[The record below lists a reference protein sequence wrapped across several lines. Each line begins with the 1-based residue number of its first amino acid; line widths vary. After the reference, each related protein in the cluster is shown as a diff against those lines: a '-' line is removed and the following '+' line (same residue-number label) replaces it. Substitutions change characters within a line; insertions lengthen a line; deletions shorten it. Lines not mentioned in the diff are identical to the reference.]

1 MCELF
6 GMTEH
11 TSIASLRK
19 ELGLTLDEFALAV
32 GISSKGYVSQIE
44 RGVIDCSL
52 SIALKIEEFSQGRVD
67 AAMLSRDVRMARAS
81 CPGGCPIE
89 YLAEAVPSPGS
100 CGDFSPVS
108 VGAASR
114 AGADGVASPLNA
126 TPEGLEGLEAAE

>member
-11 TSIASLRK
+11 TTIASLR
-19 ELGLTLDEFALAV
+19 EDLGMTLDEFARAV

-52 SIALKIEEFSQGRVD
+52 SIALKIEQFSAGRID
-67 AAMLSRDVRMARAS
+67 AAVLSRDVRMARSS

-89 YLAEAVPSPGS
+89 YLAEAIPSPGS
-100 CGDFSPVS
+100 SADVSPQ
-108 VGAASR
+108 A
-114 AGADGVASPLNA
+114 
-126 TPEGLEGLEAAE
+126 EAAE